1 MRIAFDPGQ
10 TTGVAWREPTTYLED
25 TTFGDEELHFMEFLG
40 DLRATQ
46 WPGDSIVVVLD
57 GFEAR
62 DHITEVIVESF
73 ISRPGPAVNL
83 SAPET
88 IGRIRSW
95 CDSRGIDPIMQTPSA
110 AKTVVTNDRLRAMG
124 AWKSGEPHSR
134 DALRHL
140 LLREDKLGIVNLRE
154 IPKGS

>member
-25 TTFGDEELHFMEFLG
+25 TTFGDPEPHFLEFAG

-46 WPGDSIVVVLD
+46 WPGESIIVVLD
-57 GFEAR
+57 GFNAR
-62 DHITEVIVESF
+62 DTITEVVVESF

-88 IGRIRSW
+88 IGRIRAW
-95 CDSRGIDPIMQTPSA
+95 CEARGIDPIMQTPSA

-124 AWKSGEPHSR
+124 GWKSGEKHSR

-140 LLREDKLGIVNLRE
+140 LLREHTLGIIDLKE